1 MRKRRNISSLGAA
14 CILAATALV
23 PAALHAQNER
33 ASPVPRYDLMQLS
46 VELRDIS
53 VPEFKAKTQT
63 IRSCRDAKE
72 VAKSLGADVK
82 RNRFISASALPPD
95 LKDALRELSAGEAT
109 QVFGGDGKTVRVLV
123 LCNRA

>member
-1 MRKRRNISSLGAA
+1 MGKHRNFSSLSAA
-14 CILAATALV
+14 CILAAIALV
-23 PAALHAQNER
+23 PAALHAQNGR
-33 ASPVPRYDLMQLS
+33 SSPVPRYDLMQLS
-46 VELRDIS
+46 VELGDIS
-53 VPEFKAKTQT
+53 VPEFKAKTEA

-72 VAKSLGADVK
+72 VAKSIGADVK

>member
-1 MRKRRNISSLGAA
+1 
-14 CILAATALV
+14 
-23 PAALHAQNER
+23 
-33 ASPVPRYDLMQLS
+33 MQLS

-82 RNRFISASALPPD
+82 RNRFISASALPAD

-109 QVFGGDGKTVRVLV
+109 QVFGGDGRTARVLV